1 MSTSTTAT
9 STFTLQKYSRSY
21 PTSAG
26 SEWQHFT
33 NPTIRLVLDAK
44 NASGGDLESVRLRI
58 IWTMDNGD
66 PMDTTAGNQV
76 LFEDLD
82 LLSFSSLPFRQHQRQ
97 SQGLPLKAV
106 YRDLVVGIRYLHPRE
121 YSANPVIFNS
131 TGIVSP
137 MTYLR
142 DQTYRRFQ
150 ITFTSAA
157 SVSQFINA
165 IRTVCPCKAN
175 PAPAHGPVEPS
186 LQSSSTLRPTLPPIS
201 VALSQAPYLHQ
212 YPSAPAFNNPD
223 LTFTASQTK
232 ISRQE
237 APQSSQDTPLHVL
250 SSSPVFPSLLPPIV
264 LNGASSP
271 LPTSTPPAPKT
282 AESQS
287 SMNSATH
294 PSIVPTSAPIAE
306 PAPSQPTSS
315 SAIKD
320 AVLLSL
326 RETTELY
333 DLPRSDLERL
343 VSDIIREDGFSHLAG
358 VSHFRRGSTLILHY
372 SVDDPV
378 DNVEG
383 EELLGVTR

>member
-21 PTSAG
+21 PTSTG

-66 PMDTTAGNQV
+66 PMDTTTGNQV

-121 YSANPVIFNS
+121 YSANP
-131 TGIVSP
+131 
-137 MTYLR
+137 
-142 DQTYRRFQ
+142 TYRRFQ
-150 ITFTSAA
+150 ITFASAA
-157 SVSQFINA
+157 SVSQLINA

-175 PAPAHGPVEPS
+175 PAPAHAPVESSLAP
-186 LQSSSTLRPTLPPIS
+186 LQSSGTLRPALPPSS
-201 VALSQAPYLHQ
+201 VALSQAPYLYQ
-212 YPSAPAFNNPD
+212 YPIVPAFNNPD
-223 LTFTASQTK
+223 FTFAASQTE
-232 ISRQE
+232 IPRQE
-237 APQSSQDTPLHVL
+237 VPQSSQDIPSHVL
-250 SSSPVFPSLLPPIV
+250 SSSPSFPLLLPPIV
-264 LNGASSP
+264 LNAASSP
-271 LPTSTPPAPKT
+271 LPTTTSPAPKL

-287 SMNSATH
+287 YLNSAAHT
-294 PSIVPTSAPIAE
+294 SIVPTSASITE
-306 PAPSQPTSS
+306 PAASHPTSS

-320 AVLLSL
+320 AVLSSL
-326 RETTELY
+326 CETTQLY
-333 DLPRSDLERL
+333 DLPPSDLEHL
-343 VSDIIREDGFSHLAG
+343 VSDIIREDGFSHLLTTL
-358 VSHFRRGSTLILHY
+358 STMWKVKSY
-372 SVDDPV
+372 
-378 DNVEG
+378 
-383 EELLGVTR
+383 LG

>member
-58 IWTMDNGD
+58 MWTMDNGD
-66 PMDTTAGNQV
+66 PMDTTAGNHV
-76 LFEDLD
+76 LF
-82 LLSFSSLPFRQHQRQ
+82 RQ

-121 YSANPVIFNS
+121 YSANP
-131 TGIVSP
+131 
-137 MTYLR
+137 
-142 DQTYRRFQ
+142 TYRRFQ

-186 LQSSSTLRPTLPPIS
+186 FQSSSTLRPALPPSS

-294 PSIVPTSAPIAE
+294 PSIVPTSAPTAE

-326 RETTELY
+326 RETTGLY

-343 VSDIIREDGFSHLAG
+343 VGDIIREDGFSHLLTTL
-358 VSHFRRGSTLILHY
+358 STMWKVKSY
-372 SVDDPV
+372 
-378 DNVEG
+378 
-383 EELLGVTR
+383 LG

>member
-21 PTSAG
+21 PTSTG

-121 YSANPVIFNS
+121 YSANP
-131 TGIVSP
+131 
-137 MTYLR
+137 
-142 DQTYRRFQ
+142 TYRRFQ
-150 ITFTSAA
+150 ITFISTA

-175 PAPAHGPVEPS
+175 AAPTRAPVEPS
-186 LQSSSTLRPTLPPIS
+186 LAPLQHSSTLRPTLPLGSITS
-201 VALSQAPYLHQ
+201 SQTPYLRQ
-212 YPSAPAFNNPD
+212 YPTVPVFNNPD
-223 LTFTASQTK
+223 LTFAASQTE
-232 ISRQE
+232 IPRQE
-237 APQSSQDTPLHVL
+237 VPQSGQDIPLHTL
-250 SSSPVFPSLLPPIV
+250 SSSPGFPSLLPPIV
-264 LNGASSP
+264 LNSTSSP
-271 LPTSTPPAPKT
+271 LPTSTPPAPKP

-287 SMNSATH
+287 SLNSASH
-294 PSIVPTSAPIAE
+294 ASIVPTSASIME
-306 PAPSQPTSS
+306 PAASQSTSNT
-315 SAIKD
+315 AIKD
-320 AVLLSL
+320 AVLSSL
-326 RETTELY
+326 RETTQLY
-333 DLPRSDLERL
+333 GLPRSDLEHL
-343 VSDIIREDGFSHLAG
+343 VSDIIHEDGFSHLLTTL
-358 VSHFRRGSTLILHY
+358 STMWKVKSY
-372 SVDDPV
+372 M
-378 DNVEG
+378 G
-383 EELLGVTR
+383 

>member
-1 MSTSTTAT
+1 MSISTTAT
-9 STFTLQKYSRSY
+9 STFALQKYSRSY

-66 PMDTTAGNQV
+66 PMDSTAGSQI
-76 LFEDLD
+76 LFENLD

-106 YRDLVVGIRYLHPRE
+106 YRELVVGIRYLHPRE
-121 YSANPVIFNS
+121 YSANP
-131 TGIVSP
+131 
-137 MTYLR
+137 
-142 DQTYRRFQ
+142 TYRRFQ

-175 PAPAHGPVEPS
+175 SAPARGPVESS
-186 LQSSSTLRPTLPPIS
+186 LQSSSTLRPALPPS
-201 VALSQAPYLHQ
+201 SLALSQAPYLHQ
-212 YPSAPAFNNPD
+212 YPSAPAFSNPD
-223 LTFTASQTK
+223 LTFTASQAKT
-232 ISRQE
+232 SSQE
-237 APQSSQDTPLHVL
+237 VQSSQDTPLHVL

-264 LNGASSP
+264 FNSASSP
-271 LPTSTPPAPKT
+271 LPTNISPAPKP
-282 AESQS
+282 AGSQS
-287 SMNSATH
+287 PLNNATH
-294 PSIVPTSAPIAE
+294 LSTVPTSVPIME
-306 PAPSQPTSS
+306 PARSQSASS
-315 SAIKD
+315 LVIKD

-326 RETTELY
+326 RETTGLY

-343 VSDIIREDGFSHLAG
+343 VRDIVREDGFSHLL
-358 VSHFRRGSTLILHY
+358 STLSTMWKVKSY
-372 SVDDPV
+372 
-378 DNVEG
+378 
-383 EELLGVTR
+383 LG